1 MHERRDVEDGRLHE
15 GSATLSARVEHERVL
30 RDDAVDA
37 VGDHEGVEVDALDDV
52 GHDEQLGA
60 AVHRSRCRHADG
72 VDYGARRGLADGLL
86 VSTAG
91 AIPDQAGG
99 SLDVDVSRSSLAR
112 RARPMINAVARRAND
127 QECWR

>member
-1 MHERRDVEDGRLHE
+1 MMMHDRRDVEDGRLHE

-60 AVHRSRCRHADG
+60 AVHRSRCRDADG
-72 VDYGARRGLADGLL
+72 DDYGARRGLCRWPPSFDSWGDTR
-86 VSTAG
+86 S
-91 AIPDQAGG
+91 GG
-99 SLDVDVSRSSLAR
+99 RIA
-112 RARPMINAVARRAND
+112 
-127 QECWR
+127 

>member
-1 MHERRDVEDGRLHE
+1 MHDRRDVEDGRLHE

-60 AVHRSRCRHADG
+60 AVHRCVVVTQMA
-72 VDYGARRGLADGLL
+72 L
-86 VSTAG
+86 
-91 AIPDQAGG
+91 IMK
-99 SLDVDVSRSSLAR
+99 
-112 RARPMINAVARRAND
+112 RAAALPMAS
-127 QECWR
+127 